1 MNNNNIH
8 EEPKTYIPDSILN
21 DVKPFLLDEQ
31 TQTHRRELIFRAIFE
46 KIAQDQNATFTARQL
61 ALIFRNYGN
70 TLLLADINNQHEA
83 LQEEKR
89 ISLKRTNEDIAGEFF
104 YALLRLVNKE
114 DIEKLADAQVYFTD
128 NSAAFLS
135 QPATHI
141 KRCAARGRL
150 YSVETNPDGSNKF
163 TFFIR
168 RTDTLQP
175 STDALE
181 ILSLISVIELARHR
195 IKTTPLKSKKITTPK
210 GETKTRTPYVDELT
224 TSTGRPWSR
233 KEVKMWARKS
243 GITIRGSEH
252 GLRNYQTAPTLE
264 ETIHYSTVEQIQE
277 KLIEK
282 GLSIPQ
288 TAILGNDFALP
299 ILAATGIFTQ
309 ADMDTLEKDQ
319 TVNDPLCALNGTI
332 KPEKLSKTEQD
343 IVRRYGYLQF
353 INRYSGINERYLELK
368 KKLQS
373 VIRSLKTPLF
383 TATETALADPID
395 YYNFGNLEQSYIDQ
409 IPDETIKNLLHDAKK
424 RKFTA
429 LNFAYPLGDNTYGLV
444 KSLNKVMGIE
454 NIGFFGKVGATIDY
468 LEKGTLSG
476 VKVGR
481 LVLPENTITNTPH
494 AHGEAFLNHTL
505 HQDVLIIP
513 ASDAT
518 EVILQVNGVLL
529 QTIEDIKF
537 LRERLAS
544 GDILVRDS
552 NDAII
557 DPKKIRVL
565 LDMESH
571 HLHSACKE
579 LNIWPSVCYYTSDNT
594 KIPPSNLEQS
604 HTETLVTSLGARG
617 SFAVLISAATV
628 LSDLL
633 KRLPSNQT

>member
-8 EEPKTYIPDSILN
+8 GEPKTYIPDSVLK
-21 DVKPFLLDEQ
+21 DVEPLLSDEQ
-31 TQTHRRELIFRAIFE
+31 TQTHRRELIFRAIIE
-46 KIAQDQNATFTARQL
+46 KIAQDPNATFTARQL

-70 TLLLADINNQHEA
+70 TLLLADIDNQHEA

-89 ISLKRTNEDIAGEFF
+89 ISLKRTNTDIAGEFS

-128 NSAAFLS
+128 NSEAFLS

-181 ILSLISVIELARHR
+181 ILSLISVIELARQR
-195 IKTTPLKSKKITTPK
+195 MKTTPLKSKEITTPN

-224 TSTGRPWSR
+224 TSTGRPWSS
-233 KEVKMWARKS
+233 KEVKIWARKS

-252 GLRNYQTAPTLE
+252 GLRNYQTAPILE
-264 ETIHYSTVEQIQE
+264 ETIHYSTVQQIQE

-309 ADMDTLEKDQ
+309 EDMDILEKDQ
-319 TVNDPLCALNGTI
+319 TVNDPLFALNGTI
-332 KPEKLSKTEQD
+332 KPEKLSGTEQD

-353 INRYSGINERYLELK
+353 INRYSGKNERYLELK
-368 KKLQS
+368 TKLQS
-373 VIRSLKTPLF
+373 VISSLKTPLF

-409 IPDETIKNLLHDAKK
+409 IPDETIRNLLLDAKE

-468 LEKGTLSG
+468 LEEGTLSG

-481 LVLPENTITNTPH
+481 LVLPENTISNTPN
-494 AHGEAFLNHTL
+494 AKEEAFLNHTL

-537 LRERLAS
+537 LREKLAS

-633 KRLPSNQT
+633 KRLRSNQP